1 MYTYLL
7 KNKQGNFETTTLTF
21 KTRKQAQHDAQIW
34 AKNWLNLTGD
44 YVVVQ
49 VKNFEKIQVDKLARD
64 AIIII

>member
-49 VKNFEKIQVDKLARD
+49 VKINNVA
-64 AIIII
+64 

>member
-7 KNKQGNFETTTLTF
+7 KNKQGSFETTTLTF

-44 YVVVQ
+44 YVIVQ
-49 VKNFEKIQVDKLARD
+49 VKNFEKINNVA
-64 AIIII
+64 

>member
-34 AKNWLNLTGD
+34 AENWLNLTGD

-49 VKNFEKIQVDKLARD
+49 VKNFEQVDNVA
-64 AIIII
+64 